1 MQTQDAKYIY
11 CVDSSPGE
19 PEAFR
24 IRVADNHA
32 EVFTGHKNTRRVDD
46 FLRGNERSTAIVR
59 TGPYRFSRNPIYW
72 FFSCSCWVCQF
83 G

>member
-24 IRVADNHA
+24 IRVADNYA
-32 EVFTGHKNTRRVDD
+32 EVITGFKNTRRVDD
-46 FLRGNERSTAIVR
+46 FLRGNDPARAGFVSLVE
-59 TGPYRFSRNPIYW
+59 
-72 FFSCSCWVCQF
+72 
-83 G
+83 